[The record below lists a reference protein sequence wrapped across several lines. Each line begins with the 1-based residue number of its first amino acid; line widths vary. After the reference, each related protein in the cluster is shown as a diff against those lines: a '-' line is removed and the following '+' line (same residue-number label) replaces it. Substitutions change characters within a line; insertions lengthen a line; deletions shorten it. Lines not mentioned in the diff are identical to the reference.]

1 MDQLYMLRAFVAAAR
16 FQSFSKAA
24 ESLNVS
30 TGSVSKA
37 IAKLEAC
44 MQTRVLLRTTRSVFL
59 TDAAR
64 PYFVT
69 CSRLLE
75 ELDEANRRVSQ
86 EREFDGGSLRLV
98 IHPTLMNVEFAR
110 LLRHYR
116 RIAPHIRLTISVEDG
131 PVNLYG
137 GRFDLAMLPSHLV
150 EQSTVIRRTLLSSPW
165 ILVASPAYVAEYGLP
180 QRAADLAAHFL
191 LVHHGAKAKSPQ
203 VVELYEEGR
212 KVAVA
217 PISSM
222 EGDEVL
228 LRAAAVSG
236 MGIAILPETMVRED
250 IDTGHL
256 VQLLPE
262 CTGSNG
268 SVEICLFYPHR
279 EMLPARLRNF
289 VDCCI
294 DFFRTASDS
303 ADEAQCLEQVR

>member
-75 ELDEANRRVSQ
+75 ELDEANRRISQ

-98 IHPTLMNVEFAR
+98 IHPTLMSGEFAR

-116 RIAPHIRLTISVEDG
+116 RIAPHIRLAIAVEEG

-150 EQSTVIRRTLLSSPW
+150 EQSTVIRRTLLRSTW
-165 ILVASPAYVAEYGLP
+165 ILVASPAYLAEYGLP
-180 QRAADLAAHFL
+180 QCAADLAGHLL
-191 LVHHGAKAKSPQ
+191 LVHHGAKGKRPG
-203 VVELYEEGR
+203 VVELDEEGS
-212 KVAVA
+212 KVVVA
-217 PISSM
+217 PLSSM

-228 LRAAAVSG
+228 LRAAAMSG
-236 MGIAILPETMVRED
+236 MGIAILPDTMVRED
-250 IDTGHL
+250 IDARHL
-256 VQLLPE
+256 VQLLPG
-262 CTGSNG
+262 CTGSSG
-268 SVEICLFYPHR
+268 SVELCLFYPHR
-279 EMLPARLRNF
+279 ELLPARLRNF

-294 DFFRTASDS
+294 DFFRTAADS
-303 ADEAQCLEQVR
+303 PGETQCLEQVR